1 MTFWHTL
8 WGISA
13 FSRKDLCIT
22 PSSSSF
28 RPLIMLRFH
37 GFESEIPMCIFRSL
51 PLGSGPTWDPTWI
64 QILILRRVKGRDR
77 SIKGQKGFHSTSS
90 IVWGQYSRNYLTI
103 VLRNVFQYFL
113 DVWVRATIHKVH
125 NNKKRLN
132 PHLSLYKTIY
142 CVVQERGAN

>member
-1 MTFWHTL
+1 MKMLPHHSFKYLLFLIFLPWIGLRMYFDNHLKKLRKENIQYDFKMKLMPPMKSFHLHKYIKLLSWIDYNCMTFWHTL

-64 QILILRRVKGRDR
+64 QI
-77 SIKGQKGFHSTSS
+77 
-90 IVWGQYSRNYLTI
+90 NLT
-103 VLRNVFQYFL
+103 
-113 DVWVRATIHKVH
+113 
-125 NNKKRLN
+125 
-132 PHLSLYKTIY
+132 
-142 CVVQERGAN
+142 